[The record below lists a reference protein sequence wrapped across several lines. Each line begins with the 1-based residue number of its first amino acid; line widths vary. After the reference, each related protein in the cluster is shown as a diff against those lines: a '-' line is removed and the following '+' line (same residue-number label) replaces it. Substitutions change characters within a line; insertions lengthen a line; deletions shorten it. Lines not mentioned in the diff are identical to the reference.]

1 MTENKRFTYANRYPN
16 IIKSDYDFYDNG
28 KGLEDKTVVD
38 LLNNQDMMIKSQDKL
53 IRTLNETIFRQT
65 NRIKEFASEEEEV
78 DLLTKREKEILDL
91 RTGIL
96 ELIVENNR
104 LQCLIDDLGG
114 EEMKRQME
122 VILND
127 RKNKSK
133 CYFI

>member
-53 IRTLNETIFRQT
+53 IRTLNETILRQT
-65 NRIKEFASEEEEV
+65 NRIKEFASEEEV
-78 DLLTKREKEILDL
+78 DLLTKREKENFDL
-91 RTGIL
+91 RTRIL
-96 ELIVENNR
+96 ELTVENNR

-127 RKNKSK
+127 
-133 CYFI
+133 

>member
-53 IRTLNETIFRQT
+53 IRTLNETILRQT
-65 NRIKEFASEEEEV
+65 NRIKEFASEEEV
-78 DLLTKREKEILDL
+78 DLLTKREKENFDL
-91 RTGIL
+91 RTEIL

-104 LQCLIDDLGG
+104 LQFLIDDLGG

-127 RKNKSK
+127 RK
-133 CYFI
+133 

>member
-1 MTENKRFTYANRYPN
+1 MTEKFKIINNAGDYHLINGDEELCYDLCSPTMMPDNWNK
-16 IIKSDYDFYDNG
+16 
-28 KGLEDKTVVD
+28 VVD
-38 LLNNQDMMIKSQDKL
+38 KLNKQDMMIKSQDKL
-53 IRTLNETIFRQT
+53 IRTLNETILRQT
-65 NRIKEFASEEEEV
+65 NRIKEFASEEEV

-122 VILND
+122 VILNE
-127 RKNKSK
+127 
-133 CYFI
+133 